1 MIDYFFKKQIYDSHS
16 VIITGKWM
24 LLMSWIQLLYYRIDV
39 ANKFQRSFVFGYAY
53 FMW

>member
-24 LLMSWIQLLYYRIDV
+24 LLELNSIIVLYRIDV